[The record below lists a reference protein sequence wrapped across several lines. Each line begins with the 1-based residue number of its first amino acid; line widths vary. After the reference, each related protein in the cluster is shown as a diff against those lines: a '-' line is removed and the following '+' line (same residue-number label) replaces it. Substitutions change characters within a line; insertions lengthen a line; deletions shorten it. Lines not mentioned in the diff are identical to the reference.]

1 VVTVAQPRAHR
12 YVLIAGL
19 AIAAGLLALACSSSN
34 PDDPTAFCDAMRD
47 ASASGGPI
55 ATLEID
61 DPIVL
66 ENALADLDALA
77 AIAPGDIAQ
86 EAEAVADIYRDLLT
100 SLASTA
106 PGARDDVLR
115 DFQAAL
121 DDTSA
126 AAQTLE
132 AYGRDTCAL
141 AFEGPAQPTPTPT
154 PLDID
159 D

>member
-1 VVTVAQPRAHR
+1 MTVTQPRAHR
-12 YVLIAGL
+12 YVLIAGVAL
-19 AIAAGLLALACSSSN
+19 AGSLLALACSSSD

-61 DPIVL
+61 DPIIL
-66 ENALADLDALA
+66 ESALADLDAMA
-77 AIAPGDIAQ
+77 AIAPGDIVQ
-86 EAEAVADIYRDLLT
+86 EAEAVAAVYRDLLT

-115 DFQAAL
+115 EFQAAL

-132 AYGRDTCAL
+132 AYGSDTCAL
-141 AFEGPAQPTPTPT
+141 VFEGPAQPTPTPT